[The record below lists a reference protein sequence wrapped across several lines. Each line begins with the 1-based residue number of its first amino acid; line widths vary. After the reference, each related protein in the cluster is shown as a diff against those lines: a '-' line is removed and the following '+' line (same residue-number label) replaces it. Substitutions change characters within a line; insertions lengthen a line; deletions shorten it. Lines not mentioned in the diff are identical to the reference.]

1 MTMTNAFA
9 NPAGRGSNTIKNT
22 FAVDPNYKVGYATQW
37 NITIQQGLPYS
48 FQTAVTYMG
57 TKGTSLVRQITPWVN
72 APGAPTSPYPSG
84 YTYETTGGNSIYNA
98 IDVRLSRRFRGGLMA
113 TGSYSFQKSIEDGST
128 AQDWLNFRAE
138 RAVTSRPH
146 SLNINFN
153 YSTGQG
159 RRGGGLLTGW
169 KGHLIRDWS
178 IGSTI
183 SVQSGSWLTPSTG
196 GNQFSRGGG
205 STRPDATGLSVKD
218 APLGWYFNP
227 NAFAIPATGTWGNS
241 GRNVIPGPTSVSL
254 NAQAS
259 RGFRLGE
266 RRRLTFS
273 LQAQNALNTVVVT
286 GWNTSLNT
294 PTYGQVTGVGQMRNV
309 SSSLRFN
316 F

>member
-1 MTMTNAFA
+1 MTTMSTTPMDRLHETMEALGLSA
-9 NPAGRGSNTIKNT
+9 SGMLLEAHLEQAGKDSPA
-22 FAVDPNYKVGYATQW
+22 YADFLNQLLEQEVLARRERAKETRLKMAH
-37 NITIQQGLPYS
+37 LPYVKTLAQ
-48 FQTAVTYMG
+48 F
-57 TKGTSLVRQITPWVN
+57 
-72 APGAPTSPYPSG
+72 
-84 YTYETTGGNSIYNA
+84 
-98 IDVRLSRRFRGGLMA
+98 DF
-113 TGSYSFQKSIEDGST
+113 SFQKSIEDGST